1 MWREPSGTTTMKRA
15 GVPPEP
21 LLSDVTRLVERV
33 LAVVIFDTHSP
44 RSPTI
49 FATTRFQ
56 ESRSL
61 PQGSLLYR

>member
-1 MWREPSGTTTMKRA
+1 MLRELPGTTTMKRA
-15 GVPPEP
+15 GVPPESLP
-21 LLSDVTRLVERV
+21 TDGIRLVEEV
-33 LAVVIFDTHSP
+33 LALVLFGTHGP